1 MTNINHCA
9 KTLRRMQ
16 PHRED
21 LSMNASST
29 EKLQQLEAE
38 YRKRI
43 EAIDRDLSQP
53 AEADFAEQVTQKENT
68 DVLRSLKLEAE
79 IEHRRV
85 QAALDRAAKGHYGE
99 CTRCGEAVEAARL
112 EAMPQAEN
120 CVRCANAA

>member
-1 MTNINHCA
+1 MSTSN
-9 KTLRRMQ
+9 
-16 PHRED
+16 
-21 LSMNASST
+21 T

-43 EAIDRDLSQP
+43 EAIDRDLSQK
-53 AEADFAEQVTQKENT
+53 AEADFAEQATQQENA

-85 QAALDRAAKGHYGE
+85 QAALARASQGHYGE
-99 CTRCGEAVEAARL
+99 CTRCGEPVEAARL
-112 EAMPQAEN
+112 DAMPQAEN

>member
-1 MTNINHCA
+1 MSVNP
-9 KTLRRMQ
+9 K
-16 PHRED
+16 D
-21 LSMNASST
+21 
-29 EKLQQLEAE
+29 KLQQLEAE

-85 QAALDRAAKGHYGE
+85 MAALDRAAHGKYGE
-99 CTRCGEAVEAARL
+99 CTSCGETVEAARL
-112 EAMPQAEN
+112 DAIPQAEN